1 MRGYARSSAPADAK
15 LYTPLQTTGDLIG
28 LLHALKIPS
37 AILLGHDWGA
47 ARRFAALFRLSVP
60 YVPRG
65 DVSVFEKMWS
75 SGHQNDF

>member
-1 MRGYARSSAPADAK
+1 
-15 LYTPLQTTGDLIG
+15 
-28 LLHALKIPS
+28 
-37 AILLGHDWGA
+37 
-47 ARRFAALFRLSVP
+47 LSVP